1 MLLSPDLPQP
11 VTRAGQT
18 GLVLGNSKQFQLLLV
33 LEITNSLKKAHTNH
47 IHADEA
53 VTSIF

>member
-1 MLLSPDLPQP
+1 M
-11 VTRAGQT
+11 
-18 GLVLGNSKQFQLLLV
+18 GLVLRNSKQFQLLLV
-33 LEITNSLKKAHTNH
+33 LEITNRLKKAHTNR

>member
-11 VTRAGQT
+11 VTRAGQM

-33 LEITNSLKKAHTNH
+33 LAITNSLKKAHTNR

-53 VTSIF
+53 VT